1 MAVSVLSPGLGSTG
15 SYAPRPYM
23 PDNSIIISLA
33 STVITALIA
42 AVIGFW
48 LAKIR
53 FKHDQLW
60 QEKNITYKRVLG
72 SVEAIRFW
80 GEEVAS
86 GTYFLPT
93 VDWYDGKSVQ
103 QFYGEALREISKQSV
118 VGKVL
123 LSSDFVDAL
132 TELMVEVFREKH
144 EVMEA
149 HTGDPWHDDI
159 AFGQHAAAVRNLV
172 DAHLPKLISLA
183 RKDLGA

>member
-1 MAVSVLSPGLGSTG
+1 MPANSVI
-15 SYAPRPYM
+15 A
-23 PDNSIIISLA
+23 SLIG
-33 STVITALIA
+33 TVITAMIA

-86 GTYFLPT
+86 DTHFLPT
-93 VDWYDGKSVQ
+93 VDWYDGKSAH

-123 LSSDFVDAL
+123 LSSEFVDAL
-132 TELMVEVFREKH
+132 TELMIEIFRERH
-144 EVMEA
+144 EAMEERS
-149 HTGDPWHDDI
+149 GDPSYDDI
-159 AFGQHAAAVRNLV
+159 AFGNHAAAVRDLV